1 MRRRL
6 LIIYMSLLALSLV
19 ALTVPFAANVA
30 ANGTQTAFI
39 EQQGDTLRFASLA
52 EPALSTGQSERL
64 RAELA
69 RYHELFGIGAAVV
82 DRDGRA
88 VAVWPPALSLTGAR
102 TRKLIERGLSADR
115 PELGTIWPWRSEE
128 LVIVEPVIREG
139 EVVGAAVTAGP
150 TDRLRGRIARVW
162 AMVVLGCLVALG
174 LTWAAARRLA
184 RWTLRPVHELDAVTH
199 DITQGR
205 LEARAA
211 RTTGPPELRRLAA
224 SFNVMADTVTDMLD
238 RQRAF
243 VSQAGHQLR
252 TPLGVLRLRVENLA
266 DHLRASGLREH
277 ELTLDE
283 TDRLARTLEGLLAL
297 ARAQR
302 HEDETAGAGLVAVDA
317 DDIADRRVDA
327 WRPRAAEL
335 GVTLRRTGGVGR
347 PVMTVPEAL
356 DQLLDAL
363 IDNSLKFG
371 ADEVTVHVEPAGDLA
386 EIHVVDDGPGLSGE
400 ALTRALE
407 RFWRSPAHQNVD
419 GSGLGLSIVAVLVT
433 ASGGSVDLLA
443 REPRG
448 LDVRVRLRLE
458 PQDRVPR

>member
-19 ALTVPFAANVA
+19 ALTVPLAANVA
-30 ANGTQTAFI
+30 ARYTQTAFI

-52 EPALSTGQSERL
+52 EPALSTGQTERL
-64 RAELA
+64 SAELT

-88 VAVWPPALSLTGAR
+88 VTVSPRALSLTGAR

-115 PELGTIWPWRSEE
+115 PELGTIWPWRNEQ

-150 TDRLRGRIARVW
+150 TDRLRRRIAEIWVMI
-162 AMVVLGCLVALG
+162 ALGCLVALS
-174 LTWAAARRLA
+174 LTWLAARRLA

-199 DITQGR
+199 DITEGR
-205 LEARAA
+205 LDARVAP
-211 RTTGPPELRRLAA
+211 TTGPPELRRLAV

-243 VSQAGHQLR
+243 VAQASHQLR
-252 TPLGVLRLRVENLA
+252 TPLGALRLRVENLT
-266 DHLRASGLREH
+266 DHLDESGRREH
-277 ELTLDE
+277 ELTLEE
-283 TDRLARTLEGLLAL
+283 TDRLTRTLEGLLAL
-297 ARAQR
+297 ARAEK
-302 HEDETAGAGLVAVDA
+302 HENETAGAGVVAVDA
-317 DDIADRRVDA
+317 DDIADRRVDV

-335 GVTLRRTGGVGR
+335 GATLRRTGAVGR
-347 PVMTVPEAL
+347 HVLTVPETL

-371 ADEVTVHVEPAGDLA
+371 ADEVTVHVERVGDLA
-386 EIHVVDDGPGLSGE
+386 EIHVVDNGPGLAAE
-400 ALTRALE
+400 DRTRALE

-419 GSGLGLSIVAVLVT
+419 GSGLGLSVVAVLVA
-433 ASGGSVDLLA
+433 ASGGFVDLLA

-458 PQDRVPR
+458 PQDRVSR